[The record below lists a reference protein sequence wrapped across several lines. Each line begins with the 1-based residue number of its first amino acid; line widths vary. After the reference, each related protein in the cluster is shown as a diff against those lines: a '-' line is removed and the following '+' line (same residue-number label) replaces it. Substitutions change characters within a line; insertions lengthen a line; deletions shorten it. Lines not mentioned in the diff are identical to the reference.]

1 MGLGHVPNEPI
12 CSARKS
18 VEFQRPQH
26 RRAATNRS
34 LEASAATRAAR
45 AARVAR
51 GKWAEDLVA
60 RWYEQHGYVIV
71 ARNWRSKRGELDVV
85 ACKDSV
91 LVVCEVKARASN
103 AFGTPAEAVTPAKQ
117 LKVRRATADFRAS
130 MRSSNDSLASL
141 VNISRTVR
149 FDVACVLGT
158 QLEMRED
165 IF

>member
-1 MGLGHVPNEPI
+1 MGMGHVPHEPI
-12 CSARKS
+12 RTARES

-34 LEASAATRAAR
+34 LKATA

-51 GKWAEDLVA
+51 GKWAEDLVS

-85 ACKDSV
+85 ARKDGV

-130 MRSSNDSLASL
+130 MRESNDPIASL
-141 VNISRTVR
+141 VNVVRAVR

-158 QLEMRED
+158 HLEMLED

>member
-1 MGLGHVPNEPI
+1 MGLGHVPHEPI
-12 CSARKS
+12 RSARES

-34 LEASAATRAAR
+34 LEASAATR

-71 ARNWRSKRGELDVV
+71 ARNWRCKRGELDVV
-85 ACKDSV
+85 ACKDGV

-130 MRSSNDSLASL
+130 LRASNDPLLSL
-141 VNISRTVR
+141 VKSVR

-158 QLEMRED
+158 QLEMLED

>member
-1 MGLGHVPNEPI
+1 MGVGHVPHEPI
-12 CSARKS
+12 RSARES

-26 RRAATNRS
+26 RRATTNRS
-34 LEASAATRAAR
+34 VKASA

-51 GKWAEDLVA
+51 GKWAEDLVS

-71 ARNWRSKRGELDVV
+71 ARNWRCKRGELDVV
-85 ACKDSV
+85 ACKNGV

-130 MRSSNDSLASL
+130 LRASNDPLLSL
-141 VNISRTVR
+141 VKSVR

-158 QLEMRED
+158 QLEMLED

>member
-1 MGLGHVPNEPI
+1 MGMGHVPHEPI
-12 CSARKS
+12 RSARES

-34 LEASAATRAAR
+34 LEASAA
-45 AARVAR
+45 ARVAR
-51 GKWAEDLVA
+51 GKWAEDLVS
-60 RWYEQHGYVIV
+60 RWYEQQGYVIV
-71 ARNWRSKRGELDVV
+71 ARNWRCKRGELDVV
-85 ACKDSV
+85 ACKNSV

-117 LKVRRATADFRAS
+117 LKVRRATADFRTS
-130 MRSSNDSLASL
+130 MRESNDSLASL

-158 QLEMRED
+158 QLEMLED

>member
-1 MGLGHVPNEPI
+1 MGMGHVPHEPI
-12 CSARKS
+12 RSARES

-34 LEASAATRAAR
+34 LKASAAAR
-45 AARVAR
+45 IAR
-51 GKWAEDLVA
+51 GKWAEDLVS

-71 ARNWRSKRGELDVV
+71 ARNWRCKRGELDVV
-85 ACKDSV
+85 ACKDGV

-117 LKVRRATADFRAS
+117 LKVRRATADFRTS
-130 MRSSNDSLASL
+130 MRESNDEIASL
-141 VNISRTVR
+141 VNIARTVR

-158 QLEMRED
+158 QLEMLED

>member
-1 MGLGHVPNEPI
+1 MGLGHVPHEPI
-12 CSARKS
+12 RSARES

-34 LEASAATRAAR
+34 LKASAAAR
-45 AARVAR
+45 IAR
-51 GKWAEDLVA
+51 GKWAEDLVS

-71 ARNWRSKRGELDVV
+71 ARNWRCKRGELDVV
-85 ACKDSV
+85 ACKNGV

-130 MRSSNDSLASL
+130 LRASNDPLLSL
-141 VNISRTVR
+141 VKSVR

-158 QLEMRED
+158 QLEMLED

>member
-1 MGLGHVPNEPI
+1 MGVGHVPHEPI
-12 CSARKS
+12 RSARES

-34 LEASAATRAAR
+34 LEASAA
-45 AARVAR
+45 ARVAR
-51 GKWAEDLVA
+51 GKWAEDLVS

-71 ARNWRSKRGELDVV
+71 ARNWRCKRGELDVV
-85 ACKDSV
+85 ACKNSV

-117 LKVRRATADFRAS
+117 LKVRRATADFRTS
-130 MRSSNDSLASL
+130 MRESNDSLASL

-158 QLEMRED
+158 QLEMLED

>member
-1 MGLGHVPNEPI
+1 MGVGHVPHEPI
-12 CSARKS
+12 RSARES

-34 LEASAATRAAR
+34 LKASAAAR
-45 AARVAR
+45 IAR
-51 GKWAEDLVA
+51 GKWAEDLVS

-71 ARNWRSKRGELDVV
+71 ARNWRCKRGELDVV
-85 ACKDSV
+85 ACKNGV

-130 MRSSNDSLASL
+130 LRASNDPLLSL
-141 VNISRTVR
+141 VKSVR

-158 QLEMRED
+158 QLEMLED

>member
-1 MGLGHVPNEPI
+1 MGMGHVPHEPI
-12 CSARKS
+12 RSARES

-26 RRAATNRS
+26 RRAATNR
-34 LEASAATRAAR
+34 LGKASAAAR
-45 AARVAR
+45 IAR
-51 GKWAEDLVA
+51 GKWAEDLVS

-71 ARNWRSKRGELDVV
+71 ARNWRCKRGELDVV
-85 ACKDSV
+85 ACKNGV

-117 LKVRRATADFRAS
+117 MKVRRATADFRTSLRA
-130 MRSSNDSLASL
+130 SNDPLLSL
-141 VNISRTVR
+141 VKSVR

-158 QLEMRED
+158 QLEMLED

>member
-1 MGLGHVPNEPI
+1 MGMGHVPHEPI
-12 CSARKS
+12 RSARES

-34 LEASAATRAAR
+34 LKASAAAR
-45 AARVAR
+45 IAR
-51 GKWAEDLVA
+51 GKWAEDLVS

-71 ARNWRSKRGELDVV
+71 ARNWRCKRGELDVV
-85 ACKDSV
+85 ACKDGV

-103 AFGTPAEAVTPAKQ
+103 AFGTPAEAITPAKQ

-130 MRSSNDSLASL
+130 LRASNDPLLSL
-141 VNISRTVR
+141 VKSVR
-149 FDVACVLGT
+149 FDVACMLGT
-158 QLEMRED
+158 QLEMLED

>member
-1 MGLGHVPNEPI
+1 MGLGHVPHEPI
-12 CSARKS
+12 RSARES

-26 RRAATNRS
+26 RRVATNRS
-34 LEASAATRAAR
+34 LEASA

-51 GKWAEDLVA
+51 GKWAEDLVS

-71 ARNWRSKRGELDVV
+71 VRNWRCKRGELDVV
-85 ACKDSV
+85 ACKNGV

-130 MRSSNDSLASL
+130 MRRSNDSLASL

-158 QLEMRED
+158 QLEMLED

>member
-1 MGLGHVPNEPI
+1 MGLGHVPHEPI
-12 CSARKS
+12 RSARES

-34 LEASAATRAAR
+34 VKASA

-51 GKWAEDLVA
+51 GKWAEDLVS

-71 ARNWRSKRGELDVV
+71 ARNWRCKRGELDVV

-103 AFGTPAEAVTPAKQ
+103 AFGTPAEAVTLAKQ

-130 MRSSNDSLASL
+130 MRVANDPCATL
-141 VNISRTVR
+141 VNIARTVR

-158 QLEMRED
+158 RLEMLED

>member
-1 MGLGHVPNEPI
+1 MGVGHVPHEPI
-12 CSARKS
+12 RSARES

-34 LEASAATRAAR
+34 VKASA

-51 GKWAEDLVA
+51 GKWAEDLVS

-71 ARNWRSKRGELDVV
+71 ARNWRCKRGELDVV
-85 ACKDSV
+85 AHKDGV

-103 AFGTPAEAVTPAKQ
+103 AFGTPAEAVTLAKQ

-130 MRSSNDSLASL
+130 MRESHDLLASL
-141 VNISRTVR
+141 VNTTRTVR

-158 QLEMRED
+158 RLEMLED